1 MKEILVTVIVPCYN
15 VEKYIE
21 KGLNSLINQTL
32 KDIEII
38 VINDGSNDNTLKIL
52 NDFKKNDKRIRI
64 IDKKNEGVSA
74 ARNIGL
80 KEAKGKYICFMDSDD
95 WLEKDFLEKMYNKIS
110 ENDYDM
116 VACDTYA
123 IYPNKK
129 KYIKSNI
136 NDNQDEKKLMIDA
149 YTVIWNKIYKKEI
162 IKDIYF
168 DNSISF
174 CEDVLFLYEV
184 YLKVKRVGSIHEPLY
199 NYLQR
204 EKSLTYTYNEIIYD
218 LIKSIDKV
226 VDYYE
231 INNYL
236 DKYYQEIE
244 YSYVRYLFATFIKRL
259 SKTKNKIE
267 FKIGCNFVKNKVKE
281 KFPYYKK
288 NKYLKNKKGLYLKY
302 FNNAFAS
309 IIFYLEKNKMN

>member
-1 MKEILVTVIVPCYN
+1 MKEILVSVIVPCYN

-21 KGLNSLINQTL
+21 KGLSSLINQTL

-52 NDFKKNDKRIRI
+52 NEFRKNDKRIKI

-95 WLEKDFLEKMYNKIS
+95 RLEKDFLEKMYNKIS

-184 YLKVKRVGSIHEPLY
+184 YLKVKKIGSIHEPLY

-267 FKIGCNFVKNKVKE
+267 FKKGCNFVKNKVKE
-281 KFPYYKK
+281 KFPNYKK
-288 NKYLKNKKGLYLKY
+288 NKYLNNKKGLYLKY
-302 FNNAFAS
+302 FNNAFAN

>member
-52 NDFKKNDKRIRI
+52 NEFKKNDKRIRI

-267 FKIGCNFVKNKVKE
+267 FKKGCNFVKNKVKE

-302 FNNAFAS
+302 FNNVFAS

>member
-267 FKIGCNFVKNKVKE
+267 FKKGCNFVKNKVKE

-302 FNNAFAS
+302 FNNAFAN

>member
-52 NDFKKNDKRIRI
+52 NEFKKNDKRIRI

-259 SKTKNKIE
+259 SKTKNKIK
-267 FKIGCNFVKNKVKE
+267 FKKGCNFVKNKVKE

-302 FNNAFAS
+302 FNNAFAN